1 MQVRR
6 MSEVRIRLT
15 GQQHSDL
22 RQHLFPGDR
31 KEAVAVALCGRTAS
45 LGSEV
50 MLFHRIEFVPYD
62 ACKRSGDRVHW
73 PPTLVE
79 PFFREAAENDLAIVK
94 VHSHPS
100 GYDCFSGIDDDSDR
114 KLFESIYGWVDG
126 DRPHGSA
133 IMLPDG
139 RIRARAVLAGGTFGQ
154 VRHVEIVGDDIVFWS
169 DQPESG
175 IPPFAERHAQ
185 LFGPG
190 TTTLLRRLRIAV
202 VGCSGTGSPVI
213 EQLARLGVGELVLV
227 DPDHVEERN
236 LNRILGATAED
247 AAHERLK
254 VDVIERSIDRVGLG
268 TKVHKF
274 ATNLQDHEALR
285 TVAASDLVIGCMDR
299 LSGRHVLARLARYYI
314 LPYID
319 VGVKLE
325 ALEDGTINQ
334 VAGSVHYLQPT
345 GLDFV
350 DRGVFSLAALEAE
363 DLLRTNPDEYRE
375 RYARGYVRGV
385 QVDRPAVISV
395 NMYFAS
401 LAVNE
406 ALARLHPFRM
416 DSNQEFGSTRVSLS
430 HAQIEHE
437 RDGCALPR
445 ALASIGRGDTDPPL
459 EMPSLGSL
467 P

>member
-1 MQVRR
+1 

-15 GQQHSDL
+15 DQQYGDL
-22 RQHLFPGDR
+22 HQHLFPGDGR
-31 KEAVAVALCGRTAS
+31 EAVAVALCGRTRG

-50 MLFHRIEFVPYD
+50 VLFHRIEFVPYD
-62 ACKRSGDRVHW
+62 TCERSRDRVHW
-73 PPTLVE
+73 SPTIVE

-100 GYDCFSGIDDDSDR
+100 GCERFSGIDDDSDR
-114 KLFESIYGWVDG
+114 HLFESVYGWVDG
-126 DRPHGSA
+126 DRPHASA

-139 RIRARAVLAGGTFGQ
+139 RIRARSVLVGGAFGQ
-154 VRHVEIVGDDIVFWS
+154 VRHVQIVGDDVVFWS
-169 DQPESG
+169 DQPESE
-175 IPPFAERHAQ
+175 IPAFAERHAQ

-213 EQLARLGVGELVLV
+213 EQLVRLGVGELVLV

-254 VDVIERSIDRVGLG
+254 VDVMKQHIDRVGLC
-268 TKVHKF
+268 TRVHKF

-285 TVAASDLVIGCMDR
+285 AVAASDLVIGCMDG
-299 LSGRHVLARLARYYI
+299 LSGRHLLARLARYYI

-325 ALEDGTINQ
+325 ALKDGTINQ

-345 GLDFV
+345 GLDFI

-363 DLLRTNPDEYRE
+363 DLWRTDPDEYRE
-375 RYARGYVRGV
+375 RRARGYVHGV

-416 DSNQEFGSTRVSLS
+416 DSNEEFGTTRVSLS
-430 HAQIEHE
+430 HAQTEHE
-437 RDGCALPR
+437 RDGYASPR
-445 ALASIGRGDTDPPL
+445 ARASVGRGDTNPPL
-459 EMPSLGSL
+459 QMPSLGSL

>member
-1 MQVRR
+1 

-15 GQQHSDL
+15 GQQYNDV
-22 RQHLFPGDR
+22 RQHLFPGDG

-45 LGSEV
+45 LGSEIL
-50 MLFHRIEFVPYD
+50 LFHRIEFVPYD
-62 ACKRSGDRVHW
+62 ACERSGDRVRW
-73 PPTLVE
+73 PPTLLE
-79 PFFREAAENDLAIVK
+79 PLFREAAENDFAIVK

-100 GYDCFSGIDDDSDR
+100 GYNRFSGIDDDSDR
-114 KLFESIYGWVDG
+114 NLFESIYGWLDG
-126 DRPHGSA
+126 DRPHASA
-133 IMLPDG
+133 IIMPDG
-139 RIRARAVLAGGTFGQ
+139 RIRARAVLIGGEFKE
-154 VRHVEIVGDDIVFWS
+154 VRHVQIVGDDVVFWA
-169 DQPESG
+169 DQPQPE
-175 IPPFAERHAQ
+175 IPAFAERHAQ
-185 LFGPG
+185 LFGSG

-213 EQLARLGVGELVLV
+213 EQLVRLGVGELVLV
-227 DPDHVEERN
+227 DPDRVEERN

-247 AAHERLK
+247 AAHERFK
-254 VDVIERSIDRVGLG
+254 VDVLERNIDRAGLG
-268 TKVHKF
+268 TRVHKF

-285 TVAASDLVIGCMDR
+285 AIAVSDLAIGCMDG
-299 LSGRHVLARLARYYI
+299 LSGRHLLARLARYYI

-345 GLDFV
+345 GRDFI

-363 DLLRTNPDEYRE
+363 DLWRTDPDEYRE
-375 RYARGYVRGV
+375 SLARGYIQGV

-395 NMYFAS
+395 NLYFAS

-406 ALARLHPFRM
+406 VLARLHPFRM
-416 DSNQEFGSTRVSLS
+416 DSNEEFGTTRVSLS
-430 HAQIEHE
+430 HAQTEYE
-437 RDGCALPR
+437 CDGWASPR
-445 ALASIGRGDTDPPL
+445 ALASVGRGDTDPPL
-459 EMPSLGSL
+459 QMPSLGSR

>member
-1 MQVRR
+1 
-6 MSEVRIRLT
+6 
-15 GQQHSDL
+15 
-22 RQHLFPGDR
+22 
-31 KEAVAVALCGRTAS
+31 
-45 LGSEV
+45 
-50 MLFHRIEFVPYD
+50 MLV
-62 ACKRSGDRVHW
+62 
-73 PPTLVE
+73 
-79 PFFREAAENDLAIVK
+79 
-94 VHSHPS
+94 
-100 GYDCFSGIDDDSDR
+100 
-114 KLFESIYGWVDG
+114 
-126 DRPHGSA
+126 
-133 IMLPDG
+133 
-139 RIRARAVLAGGTFGQ
+139 GGAFGQ
-154 VRHVEIVGDDIVFWS
+154 VRHVQIVGDDVDFWS
-169 DQPESG
+169 DQPESE
-175 IPPFAERHAQ
+175 IPAFAERHAQ

-213 EQLARLGVGELVLV
+213 EQLVRLGVGELVLV

-254 VDVIERSIDRVGLG
+254 VDVIKRHIDRVGLG
-268 TKVHKF
+268 TRVHKF

-285 TVAASDLVIGCMDR
+285 AVAASDLVIGCMDG
-299 LSGRHVLARLARYYI
+299 LSGRHLLARLARYYI

-325 ALEDGTINQ
+325 ALKDGTINQ

-345 GLDFV
+345 GLDFI
-350 DRGVFSLAALEAE
+350 DRGVFSVAALEAE
-363 DLLRTNPDEYRE
+363 DLWRTDPDEYRE
-375 RYARGYVRGV
+375 RRARGYVHGV

-416 DSNQEFGSTRVSLS
+416 DSNEEFGTTRVSLS
-430 HAQIEHE
+430 HAQTEHE
-437 RDGCALPR
+437 RDGYASPR
-445 ALASIGRGDTDPPL
+445 ARASVGRGDTNPPL
-459 EMPSLGSL
+459 QMPSLGSL